1 MPVMMGRS
9 RIPATWAEKNG
20 RRSVR
25 SAGNCVTRAE
35 CLQIALINNMPD
47 AALDDT
53 ASQFVELLDS
63 AAGDIPVH
71 IEFYSLPE
79 IPRSDRV
86 RQHINASYHDVRDL
100 PDRQFDALI
109 VTGTEPHEPDL
120 RDEPYWRTLVDVF
133 DWAERNTV
141 STILSCLAA
150 HASVLHSDGIER
162 HLLRGKRFGVFE
174 ERKMLDHPL
183 MADVSDR
190 IRTPHSRWNELRED
204 ELVSC
209 GYALLTKSQE
219 SGVGLFVKQKRKSLF
234 VHLQGHPEYKA
245 QTLLKE
251 YRRDIKRFLRQERET
266 YPTMP
271 CGYFNAP
278 VTKLLT
284 DFQEQALSHP
294 NENCLT
300 FFPDVVIAETLQN
313 TWHSAGAR
321 IYRNWLQYV
330 VSRKATA
337 PAFAAMARVARV

>member
-1 MPVMMGRS
+1 MPVMMGRG
-9 RIPATWAEKNG
+9 IPAVWTAKSS
-20 RRSVR
+20 RRPIR
-25 SAGNCVTRAE
+25 SAGNFGRREECVR
-35 CLQIALINNMPD
+35 IALINNMPD

-79 IPRSDRV
+79 IVRSDRV
-86 RQHINASYHDVRDL
+86 QQHMNSFYCDVRDL
-100 PDRQFDALI
+100 PNRQFDAVI
-109 VTGTEPHEPDL
+109 ITGTEPHEPDL

-133 DWAERNTV
+133 DWAERNTM

-150 HASVLHSDGIER
+150 HASVFHSDGIER
-162 HLLRGKRFGVFE
+162 HLLSEKRFGAFE
-174 ERKMLDHPL
+174 EKKVSDHPL
-183 MADVSDR
+183 MGGISNR

-234 VHLQGHPEYKA
+234 VHLQGHPEYDA

-251 YRRDIKRFLRQERET
+251 YRRDIKRFFRRERET

-278 VTKLLT
+278 ASKLLT
-284 DFQEQALSHP
+284 DFQEQALSRPH
-294 NENCLT
+294 ENCLT

-330 VSRKATA
+330 VSRKATT
-337 PAFAAMARVARV
+337 PAFVAMARVARV